1 MIDTI
6 TNDPSTR
13 INVCYNTIIQR
24 IIKEKFKFYPAF
36 FFFFFYRKDGEED
49 ENEDE
54 EAEED
59 DDENVN
65 VANDLKLN
73 LHSFIYL

>member
-24 IIKEKFKFYPAF
+24 IIKQKFKFYPAF

-49 ENEDE
+49 E
-54 EAEED
+54 EED
-59 DDENVN
+59 DEEYVN
-65 VANDLKLN
+65 VVNDLKLY
-73 LHSFIYL
+73 LHRFI